1 VGPCPNSKK
10 DLKKPIMPIYDPRRQ
25 SSGTH
30 TKLVTR
36 RQPLKKIFRQA
47 FKRIKKILQRMKKN
61 QRNTYIEIRNSA
73 FPRWN
78 ISELIGWIQTEKG
91 NNNQVHVEN

>member
-1 VGPCPNSKK
+1 LTKISPEKVGPCPNSKK

-47 FKRIKKILQRMKKN
+47 FKRIQENFTKDEKKQERYLY
-61 QRNTYIEIRNSA
+61 RN
-73 FPRWN
+73 
-78 ISELIGWIQTEKG
+78 
-91 NNNQVHVEN
+91 